1 MCIPV
6 SVWVLISVLPH
17 VCVPCIYISVFVSS
31 CVCHVPVFLYIVL
44 DVSMSLCVHGSM
56 CPPMSL
62 CRYGCVFLSLFISES
77 VSPHVQVFVYTMGW
91 NSDGAG
97 EGTPLGESPYHH
109 IPGGEHLFRG
119 DTICLPERV
128 ISSRCQ
134 GVRCPQPTLL
144 SSLQ

>member
-1 MCIPV
+1 MCV
-6 SVWVLISVLPH
+6 SLV
-17 VCVPCIYISVFVSS
+17 YIFVFVSS
-31 CVCHVPVFLYIVL
+31 CVCHVPEFLYIIL
-44 DVSMSLCVHGSM
+44 NVSMSLCVHGSM

-62 CRYGCVFLSLFISES
+62 CRYGCVFLSLFVSES
-77 VSPHVQVFVYTMGW
+77 VSPHVQVFVCTMGP

-97 EGTPLGESPYHH
+97 EGTPLGESPHPH

-119 DTICLPERV
+119 DTTCLPERV

-134 GVRCPQPTLL
+134 GVRGLQPTLL